1 MSKAN
6 REALQRF
13 LVSRGAGLTVDGV
26 VGPKTQRAIFDL
38 FANRA
43 AAPISPAE
51 VTMIARELGVAPE
64 QVRAVA
70 AVESSGG
77 GYLPS
82 GHPKI
87 LFERHWLFRRIGR
100 SLSASSVLG
109 AFLAAPT
116 GGGYTLDADGDGI
129 NDSWEKLIEAC
140 ALDPLAAFESCS
152 WGKFQIMGGHWKA
165 LGYPDVFTFAWGM
178 RESELGHY
186 RALAA
191 FIRAN
196 GLAPALA
203 RISTNPATNAAFAR
217 GYNGPQFRKFK
228 YDEKLAREM
237 RKELAA

>member
-13 LVSRGAGLTVDGV
+13 LNSHGAGLTVDGV
-26 VGPKTQRAIFDL
+26 VGPRTRAALYDL
-38 FANRA
+38 FANRRA
-43 AAPISPAE
+43 TF
-51 VTMIARELGVAPE
+51 VTPGEIGVIARELGAAPE

-77 GYLPS
+77 GFLKT

-100 SLSASSVLG
+100 VLSASSVIG
-109 AFLAAPT
+109 HFLAASTP
-116 GGGYTLDADGDGI
+116 GGYTLDADRDGI
-129 NDSWEKLIEAC
+129 NDSWEKLVEAC

-165 LGYPDVFTFAWGM
+165 LGYPSVFDMAWSI
-178 RESELGHY
+178 RESEIGHY

-196 GLAPALA
+196 RLEGALRRIGTDPAQ
-203 RISTNPATNAAFAR
+203 NEAFAR
-217 GYNGPQFRKFK
+217 GYNGAGFRKND
-228 YDEKLAREM
+228 YHLKLARAM
-237 RKELAA
+237 RRELAA

>member
-13 LVSRGAGLTVDGV
+13 LVSKGAILTVDGA
-26 VGPKTQRAIFDL
+26 VGPMTQRAVFDL

-43 AAPISPAE
+43 APAVTPAE
-51 VTMIARELGVAPE
+51 ITMVARELGALPE

-70 AVESSGG
+70 RVESGG
-77 GYLPS
+77 DPFLPS

-100 SLSASSVLG
+100 VLSASSVIG
-109 AFLAAPT
+109 AFLARSD
-116 GGGYTLDADGDGI
+116 GGGYTLDADRDGI

-140 ALDPLAAFESCS
+140 AVDPVAAFESCS

-165 LGYPDVFTFAWGM
+165 LGYASVFAFAWSI

-196 GLAPALA
+196 GLAGAMRALGTTP
-203 RISTNPATNAAFAR
+203 SQNVPFAM
-217 GYNGPQFRKFK
+217 GYNGKAFK
-228 YDEKLAREM
+228 RNRYDEKLAQAM
-237 RKELAA
+237 RKEMAS